1 MSLEKRIK
9 DLELLALSREHQKN
23 FNRDYRLQKKGL
35 YEQSEDIFKPLI
47 QQQEKQIEVIKAL
60 EPKLKAIEGSKPNLP
75 IEIKTNNLGS
85 KSLSK
90 TWRFIRNAD
99 GDFFFNNK
107 LILIENDII
116 RLANSPHSYPFTDNL
131 QALLNGADI
140 DSINDKD
147 DLVNYNNLATE
158 AKSSKQSERSKI
170 LLRRISK
177 IYKGKGLKVITIS
190 KDPKELWDRLKI
202 ITAASKEGHNNLN
215 EKSAILDKLLQL
227 KEITT
232 EQYKSLL

>member
-85 KSLSK
+85 ERIPK
-90 TWRFIRNAD
+90 TWRFKQNANH
-99 GDFFFNNK
+99 DFFLNDK
-107 LILIENDII
+107 LLLIENDII
-116 RLANSPHSYPFTDNL
+116 RLANSPYSYPFTDNL
-131 QALLNGADI
+131 KALLNGADI

-147 DLVNYNNLATE
+147 DLNNYKNLTTE
-158 AKSSKQSERSKI
+158 AKSKKSGRSDK
-170 LLRRISK
+170 LMDRLNVL
-177 IYKGKGLKVITIS
+177 YKGEGLEVITIS
-190 KDPKELWDRLKI
+190 EDPKELWDRLKI
-202 ITAASKEGHNNLN
+202 LTAASKEGHNNLN